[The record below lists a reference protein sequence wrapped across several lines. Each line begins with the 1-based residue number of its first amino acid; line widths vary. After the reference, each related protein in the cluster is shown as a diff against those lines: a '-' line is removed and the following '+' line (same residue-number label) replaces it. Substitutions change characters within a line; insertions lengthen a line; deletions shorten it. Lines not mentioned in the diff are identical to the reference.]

1 MTISYHNLKNW
12 PFEDIEQHYTARD
25 AILYSLGVGYGLNPL
40 DPDERAFVYER
51 TLRVPPTF
59 AVVLGYPGFWVRDP
73 RSGIDWV
80 RMLHGEQTLHIH
92 KPLPPA
98 ATVIGRSRVARIVD
112 KGPGKG
118 ALVLI
123 ERKVTDK
130 MTGELLAT
138 IGQLNFCRGDGGY
151 SVGGEPSDEAPAPP
165 PPVPERT
172 ADAICDLPTRPEIAH
187 IYRLSGD
194 DNPLHVDP
202 DVARSAGFERP
213 ILHGLATWGVAAHAV
228 LKTMCGSDPAR
239 LALFRARFTAPA
251 YPGETIRTEVWRE
264 HNVVQFRSSV
274 IERRVIVLNN
284 GYAELR

>member
-25 AILYSLGVGYGLNPL
+25 AILYSLGTGYGWDPL
-40 DPDERAFVYER
+40 DPHELAFVYEKE
-51 TLRVPPTF
+51 LRVAPTL
-59 AVVLGYPGFWVRDP
+59 AAVLGYPGFWAKDP

-80 RMLHGEQTLHIH
+80 RMLHGEQTLRIH
-92 KPLPPA
+92 KPLPDC
-98 ATVIGRSRVARIVD
+98 ATVIGRSRIARIVD

-118 ALVLI
+118 ALLLI

-130 MTGELLAT
+130 ASGELLAT
-138 IGQLNFCRGDGGY
+138 VEQLNFCRGDGGY
-151 SVGGEPSDEAPAPP
+151 SAGGDPSDEAPDAP
-165 PPVPERT
+165 PPVPER
-172 ADAICDLPTRPEIAH
+172 APEAVCDLPTRPEIAH

-194 DNPLHVDP
+194 FNPLHVDP
-202 DVARSAGFERP
+202 EVARKAGFERP

-228 LKTMCGSDPAR
+228 LKTMCESDPSR
-239 LALFRARFTAPA
+239 LSLFRARFTAPV

-264 HNVVQFRSSV
+264 GSVVNFRA
-274 IERRVIVLNN
+274 RVVGRDVVVLNN

>member
-1 MTISYHNLKNW
+1 MTIDYHNLKNW
-12 PFEDIEQHYTARD
+12 PFEDIEQHYCARD
-25 AILYSLGVGYGLNPL
+25 VILYSLGAGYGSNPL
-40 DPDERAFVYER
+40 DPDELAFVYEKE
-51 TLRVPPTF
+51 LRVTPTF
-59 AVVLGYPGFWVRDP
+59 AVALGFPGFWVKDP

-80 RMLHGEQTLHIH
+80 RMLHGEQTLRVH
-92 KPLPPA
+92 KPLLRE

-123 ERKVTDK
+123 ERTVTDK
-130 MTGELLAT
+130 ATGELLAT
-138 IGQLNFCRGDGGY
+138 IEQLNFCRGDGGY
-151 SVGGEPSDEAPAPP
+151 SAGGDPSDEAPSSP
-165 PPVPERT
+165 PPVPEH
-172 ADAICDLPTRPEIAH
+172 APDAVCDLPTRPEIAH

-202 DVARSAGFERP
+202 DVARNAGFERP

-228 LKTMCGSDPAR
+228 LKTTCSSDPTR
-239 LALFRARFTAPA
+239 LALFRARFTAPV

-264 HNVVQFRSSV
+264 NNVVHFRSRV
-274 IERRVIVLNN
+274 IERDVVVLNN